1 MTAPRR
7 LLIPETAWRA
17 TVGLLAPYAV
27 AQVEAGVYWYGT
39 RSEEAA
45 VVSVVGVPRQLN
57 RPRNF
62 DVHSEDLAALI
73 RRLPDPLVAVAALHT
88 HPGIDTRHSEWDDA
102 RAVSRKILSLVLPF
116 YGRGPQLED
125 AAVHQSVDGRWV
137 MLGPAEARS
146 RLALIPTL
154 IDARS

>member
-7 LLIPETAWRA
+7 LLIPETVWRA
-17 TVGLLAPYAV
+17 TTGLLTPYAV
-27 AQVEAGVYWYGT
+27 AQVEACVYWYGT

-88 HPGIDTRHSEWDDA
+88 HPGIDA
-102 RAVSRKILSLVLPF
+102 RAVSHKILSLVLPF
-116 YGRGPQLED
+116 YGRDPQLAD
-125 AAVHQSVDGRWV
+125 AGVHQSVDERWV
-137 MLGPAEARS
+137 MLGPEEARS